1 MNMMNGSNGGMNGS
15 DMRAAGM
22 SSNRGNMMNG
32 TPGPLEYTKMA
43 RNDSKTSGNFNNQ
56 MEIRKQ

>member
-1 MNMMNGSNGGMNGS
+1 MNMMNGSNS
-15 DMRAAGM
+15 SHMREGM